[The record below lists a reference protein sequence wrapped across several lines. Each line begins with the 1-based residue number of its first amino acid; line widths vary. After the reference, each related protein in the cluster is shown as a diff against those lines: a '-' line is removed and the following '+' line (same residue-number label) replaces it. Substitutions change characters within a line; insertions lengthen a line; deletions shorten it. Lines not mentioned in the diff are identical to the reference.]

1 MACSPG
7 RTRLRHA
14 LVLAAA
20 LLLAAGVAPGC
31 RKERAGGTPPP
42 ETPRLGGT
50 LRVLF
55 ESANVFDPA
64 EVDDAYEALVANQI
78 YEGLVRLDGDL
89 GIRPGLARS
98 WTVADDG
105 RSYRFLLRQG
115 VRFHDGRLV
124 DAEAVVAS
132 ITRALSPGKEHPCL
146 AETYLLGIEGAA
158 AYREGKAERVTGLR
172 ALGSD
177 TLEVR
182 LSEPLSYFLSV
193 MCMDQLK
200 IVPRLRPGE
209 SLNAH
214 PVGTGPFR
222 WLAQRPDGEIL
233 LARFEEYWGGTVYPD
248 TLRFV
253 VPGRPLTGAEEV
265 AWLAR
270 GKVHVIPLAAA
281 HRKTVENLSGFRI
294 MRFPDFS
301 ITFIGLDARHP
312 PLDRVEVRQAI
323 AAAIDR
329 PRLLTPA
336 AAGVVN
342 PATGILPPRM
352 AGYQPEPKVIA
363 YDPARARDLLARA
376 GYGERNP
383 LPPIPY
389 YTGGEDTSRYER
401 ELVRQLA
408 EAGIRLQIH
417 SCGWAELDARIM
429 AGRAPMFELSWLADI
444 PDPDAVFYFL
454 FHTGEPNNLFGFS
467 SARVDSLLE
476 AGRRMTPGP
485 ERFAVYRQIESLV
498 IEQVPI
504 VPIFTSTS
512 LYAWNPAVRGV
523 EPNPFGFALTPF
535 SRVWFSADGPAA
547 EDVTE
552 KVR

>member
-1 MACSPG
+1 
-7 RTRLRHA
+7 
-14 LVLAAA
+14 
-20 LLLAAGVAPGC
+20 
-31 RKERAGGTPPP
+31 
-42 ETPRLGGT
+42 
-50 LRVLF
+50 
-55 ESANVFDPA
+55 
-64 EVDDAYEALVANQI
+64 
-78 YEGLVRLDGDL
+78 
-89 GIRPGLARS
+89 
-98 WTVADDG
+98 
-105 RSYRFLLRQG
+105 
-115 VRFHDGRLV
+115 
-124 DAEAVVAS
+124 
-132 ITRALSPGKEHPCL
+132 
-146 AETYLLGIEGAA
+146 
-158 AYREGKAERVTGLR
+158 
-172 ALGSD
+172 
-177 TLEVR
+177 
-182 LSEPLSYFLSV
+182 
-193 MCMDQLK
+193 
-200 IVPRLRPGE
+200 
-209 SLNAH
+209 
-214 PVGTGPFR
+214 
-222 WLAQRPDGEIL
+222 
-233 LARFEEYWGGTVYPD
+233 
-248 TLRFV
+248 
-253 VPGRPLTGAEEV
+253 
-265 AWLAR
+265 
-270 GKVHVIPLAAA
+270 
-281 HRKTVENLSGFRI
+281 
-294 MRFPDFS
+294 
-301 ITFIGLDARHP
+301 
-312 PLDRVEVRQAI
+312 
-323 AAAIDR
+323 
-329 PRLLTPA
+329 
-336 AAGVVN
+336 VVN